1 MFGWWKLLQIHVFEM
16 SSDSQSS
23 TFWTSFF
30 KLIKT
35 TGINV
40 LIQIQ
45 ALIIKALKL
54 TLNYL
59 LHITISFMKLNFYLI
74 VKILTTLYNDI

>member
-40 LIQIQ
+40 LIKIQ

-54 TLNYL
+54 TLN
-59 LHITISFMKLNFYLI
+59 
-74 VKILTTLYNDI
+74 

>member
-1 MFGWWKLLQIHVFEM
+1 MFGWWKLLKIHVFEM

-23 TFWTSFF
+23 NFWTSFF

-40 LIQIQ
+40 LITIQ

-54 TLNYL
+54 TLN
-59 LHITISFMKLNFYLI
+59 
-74 VKILTTLYNDI
+74 

>member
-1 MFGWWKLLQIHVFEM
+1 MFGWWKLLQIFEM
-16 SSDSQSS
+16 ASDSQTS

-40 LIQIQ
+40 LITIQ

-54 TLNYL
+54 TLN
-59 LHITISFMKLNFYLI
+59 
-74 VKILTTLYNDI
+74 